1 MASIGL
7 QVSGID
13 GPTFLERLGFNVT
26 RRAAST
32 GFPFFVARVV
42 WKAHGHGLTELRS
55 VARRTA
61 DICR

>member
-7 QVSGID
+7 QMSGID
-13 GPTFLERLGFNVT
+13 GPTFLERSGFKVT
-26 RRAAST
+26 GRAAST
-32 GFPFFVARVV
+32 GFQFCVARMV
-42 WKAHGHGLTELRS
+42 WKAHGHGLDELRS